1 MKSNHKRRILANL
14 LLLAALSSLNG
25 INVSFPELNNLNH
38 GQSVEIPISVSDLSG
53 TGAISYYADIRF
65 SETVLDCTGVIK
77 SGTLTS
83 GWGAPTVN
91 TSENGRVTIG
101 AYGTLPLSGQGVLI
115 KVVFTVVG
123 TTGQGTPLN
132 FMLFR
137 FNEGTPGSLTQN
149 GYVSLGTPVPPS
161 VPTLLSPPN
170 AATDIP
176 VITEFSW
183 NPAANARYYHL
194 QVATTS
200 SFSSGI
206 AIEENSICWT
216 WFQAAGLMRGTTYY
230 WRVRSI
236 GVSGNSSWSQV
247 RNFSTSLNHLPQS
260 QLPDNITIEE
270 DGLYGL
276 DIQPLVSDEDGDPLT
291 IAVSSST
298 NINAS
303 VDLFYLE
310 LSPSQDW
317 SGTENVIVSI
327 FDGFDTVQDTI
338 VVTVTPVND
347 PPIWNL
353 PDSVS
358 FEEDGQLSVDLSLMV
373 SDMDSPMLFIEAQNN
388 NHISVY
394 FVELIASF
402 SAEPDWYGTEVISL
416 VASDGSMSS
425 TAEISVIVTP
435 VNDAPLINIPTSFTF
450 IEDGSLTVNMVSYI
464 NDVDSPDLLL
474 TTQNSVNI
482 SASVSGLS
490 VTFTATADWFGTESV
505 TFTVSDGSLTADD
518 QTDVIVVSDNDPPEI
533 NLPPSIAFPEDGSY
547 ELDITELI
555 NDVDDTDL
563 TVSVQNSAHISVNLT
578 GLIAFFSASDN
589 WFGTET
595 VQFMVSDGQLAD
607 TESINVNVT
616 PVNDSPV
623 INLPESFSFNE
634 DDILVINMS
643 PFISDLDNT
652 NLTLTAAG
660 NAEISVAISGTT
672 VTMAAT
678 LNWHGSETLVFTV
691 NDNMGKAVASD
702 STVIHVNPVN
712 DAPVIDSYLP
722 VETNLSADLGDSL
735 EFSISVSDVDSDLSY
750 SWFVN
755 GLNQGID
762 TDSLS
767 YQFTQ
772 HDTYQIK
779 AVVSD
784 GSLTDEQL
792 WTVIV
797 AVAVDDNNAPALCTQ
812 LRQNYPNPFSAS
824 TVVSFSLKSSD
835 HVTISVFNTKGQ
847 LVSTVTDKTMR
858 AGSYT
863 VNWNARDTFNNCLP
877 SGTYFFV
884 METTDYKN
892 VMKATLVRSD

>member
-1 MKSNHKRRILANL
+1 MKSNHKRRILAS
-14 LLLAALSSLNG
+14 LLLAALASLNG
-25 INVSFPELNNLNH
+25 INVSFPELNNLSP

-83 GWGAPTVN
+83 GWGAPMLN
-91 TSENGRVTIG
+91 NSEDGRVTIG
-101 AYGTLPLSGQGVLI
+101 AYGTLPLTGQGMLI

-123 TTGQGTPLN
+123 TTGQGSPLN

-137 FNEGTPGSLTQN
+137 FNEGSPESETQN
-149 GYVSLGTPVPPS
+149 GYVSLGTPVPPA

-176 VITEFSW
+176 VNTVLTW
-183 NPAANARYYHL
+183 NPAANAWYYQL
-194 QVATTS
+194 QVATSNNFT
-200 SFSSGI
+200 SGI
-206 AIEENSICWT
+206 AIDENSICWT
-216 WFQAAGLMRGTTYY
+216 WFQASGLMRGTTYF

-276 DIQPLVSDEDGDPLT
+276 YIQPLVSDEDGDPLT

-310 LSPSQDW
+310 LTPSQDW

-388 NHISVY
+388 NHISVS
-394 FVELIASF
+394 FVELMASF

-474 TTQNSVNI
+474 TTQNSDNI

-490 VTFTATADWFGTESV
+490 VTFTATANWFGTESV

-533 NLPPSIAFPEDGSY
+533 NLPPTITFPEDGSY
-547 ELDITELI
+547 ELDITDLI
-555 NDVDDTDL
+555 SDVDDTDL

-595 VQFMVSDGQLAD
+595 VHFMVSDGQLAD
-607 TESINVNVT
+607 TASINVNVT
-616 PVNDSPV
+616 SVNDPPV

-634 DDILVINMS
+634 DDTLVINMS

-660 NAEISVAISGTT
+660 NAEISVAISGIT
-672 VTMAAT
+672 VTMGAT

-691 NDNMGKAVASD
+691 NDNMGRAVASD

-722 VETNLSADLGDSL
+722 VETNLSSDLGDSL
-735 EFSISVSDVDSDLSY
+735 EFSVSASDVDSDLSY
-750 SWFVN
+750 GWFVN

-792 WTVIV
+792 WTVFV
-797 AVAVDDNNAPALCTQ
+797 AVAVDGNNSPALCTQ

-847 LVSTVTDKTMR
+847 LVSTVTDKIMR

-863 VNWNARDTFNNCLP
+863 MTWNARDTFNNCLP

-892 VMKATLVRSD
+892 VMKASLVRSD